1 MPTTDLNGLPPA
13 PPEEL
18 IPEHDPGAEVD
29 TEEHDDTGAELGPED
44 TIEPA

>member
-18 IPEHDPGAEVD
+18 IPENDPGAEVN
-29 TEEHDDTGAELGPED
+29 TEEHDDTDKNATNEPQTVED
-44 TIEPA
+44 